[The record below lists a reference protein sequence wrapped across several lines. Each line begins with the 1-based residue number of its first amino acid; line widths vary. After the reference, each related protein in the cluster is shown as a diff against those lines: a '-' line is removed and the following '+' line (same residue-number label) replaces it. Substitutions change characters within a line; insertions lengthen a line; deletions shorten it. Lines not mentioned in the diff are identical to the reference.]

1 MLAEQF
7 AAIRAAVIRL
17 QNAALPLPLDD
28 VVLFRTLLLLG
39 RSLGQFAETA
49 MRPYGLAEGELRALV
64 ELFSRP
70 EGIGHPGSLC
80 AGTSQSPATMTRTT
94 DVLVERGLI
103 SRVPSEQD
111 RRRMILRV
119 TPEGEALVRR
129 ILPSFYDHVRPL
141 FQSWSADAR
150 GVLLEQ
156 LNELAV
162 ALDQLDAPP
171 EAAASG
177 GAMESSAS

>member
-1 MLAEQF
+1 M
-7 AAIRAAVIRL
+7 
-17 QNAALPLPLDD
+17 
-28 VVLFRTLLLLG
+28 LFRTLLLLG

-64 ELFSRP
+64 ELFSQP
-70 EGIGHPGSLC
+70 EGIGHPGRLC

-103 SRVPSEQD
+103 SRVASEQD

-129 ILPSFYDHVRPL
+129 ILPSFYEQVRPL
-141 FQSWSADAR
+141 FQNCSADAR
-150 GVLLEQ
+150 GQLLKQ
-156 LNELAV
+156 LNDLAL

-171 EAAASG
+171 EAPTSGATPESPAS
-177 GAMESSAS
+177 

>member
-1 MLAEQF
+1 MLADQF
-7 AAIRAAVIRL
+7 AAIRAAVVRL
-17 QNAALPLPLDD
+17 QKRGVTLPIDD

-39 RSLGQFAETA
+39 RSLGQFAESA

-64 ELFSRP
+64 ELFSQP

-111 RRRMILRV
+111 RRRMILQV
-119 TPEGEALVRR
+119 TAEGEALVRR
-129 ILPSFYDHVRPL
+129 ILPSFYDQVRPL
-141 FQSWSADAR
+141 FQRWSAKDR
-150 GVLLEQ
+150 GLLLKQ
-156 LNELAV
+156 LTDLAV
-162 ALDQLDAPP
+162 ALDQLGAPP
-171 EAAASG
+171 EAPASDAAMPSP
-177 GAMESSAS
+177 AS

>member
-17 QNAALPLPLDD
+17 QKRGVPVALDD
-28 VVLFRTLLLLG
+28 VVLFRTLVLLG
-39 RSLGQFAETA
+39 RSLAQFAETA

-64 ELFSRP
+64 ELFSQP
-70 EGIGHPGSLC
+70 KGMGHPGSLC
-80 AGTSQSPATMTRTT
+80 VGTNQSPATMTRTT

-111 RRRMILRV
+111 RRRMILQV
-119 TPEGEALVRR
+119 TPAGETLVRR
-129 ILPSFYDHVRPL
+129 ILPSFYEQVRPL
-141 FQSWSADAR
+141 FQDWSAESR
-150 GVLLEQ
+150 GLLLKQ
-156 LNELAV
+156 LHEVAK

-171 EAAASG
+171 EPPLSGAAVTR
-177 GAMESSAS
+177 SAS